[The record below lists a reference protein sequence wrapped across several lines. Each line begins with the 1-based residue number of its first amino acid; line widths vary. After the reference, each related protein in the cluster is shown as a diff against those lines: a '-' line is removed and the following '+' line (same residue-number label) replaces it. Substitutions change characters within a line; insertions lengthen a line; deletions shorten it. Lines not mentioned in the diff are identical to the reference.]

1 MTALPIVLTGATV
14 TADNYWKGSYGH
26 ANAPFIVGTYV
37 CPDPYAT
44 TEMQDVAVARA
55 VQRMGQPDHLIVILG
70 SVNMDVFMLSAT
82 PESLWGN
89 AEEMALADEDS
100 IVAAD
105 IFAVSMKNTF
115 DMGRVII
122 NSILSREF

>member
-1 MTALPIVLTGATV
+1 M
-14 TADNYWKGSYGH
+14 
-26 ANAPFIVGTYV
+26 
-37 CPDPYAT
+37 
-44 TEMQDVAVARA
+44 ARA